1 MTKALGHRMLAE
13 VMDREGEEP
22 MQTTSAAR
30 TFLLLTAA
38 SVAAAAATIAGADDA
53 ALREQ
58 ALALMEPIPEAPDP
72 APEPSLV
79 ELGTMLFFDP
89 RLSEGH
95 NISCNTC
102 HNLGTGGADIA
113 STSLGHRWQKGGRNS
128 PTVLNAV
135 YNTAQFWD
143 GRAADLKEQAGGPM
157 VNPVEMASTESHV
170 LEMLTGIPGYRP
182 LFESAFPG
190 EAEPITFAN
199 VEAAIAAFEATLIT
213 PNAPF
218 DRFLRGDDAA
228 LDDREKAGLQLFLD
242 QGCAACHNGVNLG
255 GNSYQPFG
263 VVEKPEWSVL
273 PPDDRGRFEVT
284 RAEEDAYVFKVPSL
298 RNVAITLPY
307 FHSGSVW
314 DLEAAVEIMGTAQL
328 GAALEPGQADEIVAF
343 LESLTG
349 DQPQVV
355 HPILPPST
363 ADTPQPQP

>member
-1 MTKALGHRMLAE
+1 MTINPHRRTVLSLGSAIAAML
-13 VMDREGEEP
+13 
-22 MQTTSAAR
+22 
-30 TFLLLTAA
+30 
-38 SVAAAAATIAGADDA
+38 AAAAGHADDA

-58 ALALMEPIPEAPDP
+58 ALALIQPLPEAPDP
-72 APEPSLV
+72 APAPALV
-79 ELGTMLFFDP
+79 ELGTKLFFDP

-113 STSLGHRWQKGGRNS
+113 SVSLGHRWQKGGRNS

-135 YNTAQFWD
+135 YNSAQFWD

-157 VNPVEMASTESHV
+157 VNPVEMASSESHV
-170 LEMLTGIPGYRP
+170 LEMLAGIPGYRP
-182 LFESAFPG
+182 LFEAAFPG
-190 EAEPITFAN
+190 EADPITFPNA
-199 VEAAIAAFEATLIT
+199 EAAIAAFEATLIT

-228 LDDREKAGLQLFLD
+228 IDDRAKAGLQLFLD

-255 GNSYQPFG
+255 GDGYQPFG
-263 VVEKPEWSVL
+263 VVEKPEWSVM
-273 PPDDRGRFEVT
+273 PPDDKGRFAVT

-314 DLEAAVEIMGTAQL
+314 DLETAVEIMGTAQL
-328 GAALEPGQADEIVAF
+328 GAALEPGQAKEIVAF

-355 HPILPPST
+355 YPILPPST
-363 ADTPQPQP
+363 AETPQPQP